1 MKLQLQEEKA
11 TLKQEIHKHKARE
24 KEVCNAVKTAR
35 KCKTELK
42 KVQAIEEEVRTVNRH
57 FRQLAIIMDQLI
69 QQYINFDHEEVD
81 KHEENFIE
89 DFDKHIKVH
98 V

>member
-1 MKLQLQEEKA
+1 MKQLWRSNLTEHMKLQLQEEKA

-42 KVQAIEEEVRTVNRH
+42 KV
-57 FRQLAIIMDQLI
+57 
-69 QQYINFDHEEVD
+69 
-81 KHEENFIE
+81 
-89 DFDKHIKVH
+89 
-98 V
+98 